1 MKNRIKLLIGL
12 LAISMISAYGAV
24 IKPVPV
30 PLMKFVNVDP
40 AHLMLKGCYY
50 PDKPASDDI
59 HYFPI
64 KTATEARPVKW
75 GLACDVYFT
84 HKQSS
89 GLDLQIFPLH
99 KDTLSLTRL
108 SELSCYPGE
117 KNCQGID
124 GKGFVVNKIGS
135 KNIYLPAYIYQSGPH
150 TSTIQLGKM
159 PL

>member
-24 IKPVPV
+24 IKPVPE
-30 PLMKFVNVDP
+30 PWLKFVNVDP
-40 AHLMLKGCYY
+40 AHLTLKGCNY
-50 PDKPASDDI
+50 PDRPGPGGI
-59 HYFPI
+59 HNFSI
-64 KTATEARPVKW
+64 KTATEAHPAKW
-75 GLACDVYFT
+75 GFTCDVYFT

-89 GLDLQIFPLH
+89 WLDLQIFPLH